1 MNPSERARKIRLLI
15 MDVDG
20 VWTDG
25 KLYYVP
31 GGDNDMCEVKGFNTQ
46 DGMGLRWAHAA
57 GLKTGIISGRTSP
70 GVTHRANMLGVSY
83 IYQEYLEKIP
93 PYEEICQ
100 DAGVSDDEVAYLGDD
115 LPDIPLIH
123 RVGLGVATSNARLEV
138 KQQADYI
145 TTAAGGDGAIRE
157 LIELIMQAQGS
168 WDAVLQKYGANI
180 S

>member
-31 GGDNDMCEVKGFNTQ
+31 GQDDDMVEVKSFNTQ

-57 GLKTGIISGRTSP
+57 DIKTGIISGRASP
-70 GVTHRANMLGVSY
+70 GVTHRASMLGVTY

-93 PYEEICQ
+93 PYEEICR
-100 DAGVSDDEVAYLGDD
+100 DAGVTDEQVAYLGDD
-115 LPDIPLIH
+115 LPDLPLIR
-123 RVGLGVATSNARLEV
+123 RVGLGVATANARLEV

-145 TTAAGGDGAIRE
+145 TSATGGDGAIRE
-157 LIELIMQAQGS
+157 VIELIMRAQGT
-168 WDAVLQKYGANI
+168 WDAVLQKYGANVA
-180 S
+180 